1 MTKEWYL
8 SLILHNKLSVCVFSL
23 YSQLSDAVSV
33 IGREDFPQK
42 WTNLLPVSNDREEI
56 PCQGSA
62 FEEQNHFH

>member
-1 MTKEWYL
+1 MFYSNDKRMDL

-56 PCQGSA
+56 PC
-62 FEEQNHFH
+62 